1 MVPMLMF
8 TSILLLP
15 SSGLHDDDIRIL
27 QLLQHDARITN
38 KEIADK
44 LGKSITPIYERIK
57 KLEAEGY
64 IDRYVALLNKDKIG
78 KALTAFTHV
87 QLKEH
92 SQPVLKTFEK
102 EVVKIPEVMECYHMT
117 GQYDFLL
124 RVAIQD
130 MKEYQDFMMNK
141 LAVIANIGT
150 VQSFFVS
157 TQSKQE
163 TAFALKV
170 PVKRKGK

>member
-1 MVPMLMF
+1 ML
-8 TSILLLP
+8 SV
-15 SSGLHDDDIRIL
+15 LHSDDIRIL
-27 QLLQHDARITN
+27 QLLQQDARITN

-44 LGKSITPIYERIK
+44 LGKTITPIYERIK

-64 IDRYVALLNKDKIG
+64 IDKYVALLNKDKIG

-102 EVVKIPEVMECYHMT
+102 EVIRIPEVMECYHMT

-124 RVAIQD
+124 KVAIQD
-130 MKEYQDFMMNK
+130 MKEYHDFMLNK
-141 LAVIANIGT
+141 LATIANIGT
-150 VQSFFVS
+150 VQSFFVLS
-157 TQSKQE
+157 HAKQE
-163 TAFALKV
+163 TAFALPMPAK
-170 PVKRKGK
+170 KRGK